1 MNKKVF
7 VSSIVFGSLLGLS
20 TVGLVGCGSTETR
33 APEAGLLNGS
43 VASLGSSDGAS
54 GAKMRVDG
62 LGCPMCAES
71 ISILMDN
78 VDGVTESRV
87 DLSNGV
93 VNVALDTSVDVR
105 GEDLRRAIDDGGFTF
120 RSIEFVK

>member
-7 VSSIVFGSLLGLS
+7 VSSILLGLS
-20 TVGLVGCGSTETR
+20 VVGLVGCGSTETR
-33 APEAGLLNGS
+33 APEAA
-43 VASLGSSDGAS
+43 VVTSLGSSDGAS

-78 VDGVTESRV
+78 VDGVTDSRV

>member
-33 APEAGLLNGS
+33 APEAS
-43 VASLGSSDGAS
+43 AVALGSSDGAS

-87 DLSNGV
+87 DLSNGI
-93 VNVALDTSVDVR
+93 VNVALDTSFDVL

>member
-1 MNKKVF
+1 MNMKVLI
-7 VSSIVFGSLLGLS
+7 SSSLFGLS
-20 TVGLVGCGSTETR
+20 AVGLVGCGSAETR
-33 APEAGLLNGS
+33 APETAA
-43 VASLGSSDGAS
+43 VTLGSSDGAS

-78 VDGVTESRV
+78 VDGVTDSRV

>member
-1 MNKKVF
+1 MNMKVV
-7 VSSIVFGSLLGLS
+7 VSSSLLGLS
-20 TVGLVGCGSTETR
+20 AVGLVGCGSTQTR
-33 APEAGLLNGS
+33 ESQVSA
-43 VASLGSSDGAS
+43 VSLGSSDGAS

-87 DLSNGV
+87 DLSSGIV
-93 VNVALDTSVDVR
+93 HVELDQTAEVAAV
-105 GEDLRRAIDDGGFTF
+105 DLRRAIEDGGFTF

>member
-1 MNKKVF
+1 V
-7 VSSIVFGSLLGLS
+7 
-20 TVGLVGCGSTETR
+20 T
-33 APEAGLLNGS
+33 
-43 VASLGSSDGAS
+43 LGSSDGAS

-87 DLSNGV
+87 DLSNGIV
-93 VNVALDTSVDVR
+93 DVALDTSVDVR

>member
-7 VSSIVFGSLLGLS
+7 VSSLLFGPLLGLS
-20 TVGLVGCGSTETR
+20 VVGLVGCGSTESR
-33 APEAGLLNGS
+33 APEAAA
-43 VASLGSSDGAS
+43 VTLGNSDGAS

-93 VNVALDTSVDVR
+93 VNVALDTSVNVS

>member
-1 MNKKVF
+1 MLNMKV
-7 VSSIVFGSLLGLS
+7 VVGSSVLLFCAAGLF
-20 TVGLVGCGSTETR
+20 GCGSTETR
-33 APEAGLLNGS
+33 APEVSA
-43 VASLGSSDGAS
+43 VSLGSSSGAS

-71 ISILMDN
+71 IAILMDN

-93 VNVALDTSVDVR
+93 VNVAIDPSVDVR